1 MNAMLCDSVGGA
13 TLPADMVLMACG
25 GVANDDV
32 ARTAGLACDGGVV
45 VDAYGRTS
53 APDVYAA
60 GDCARFPSPRYARTI
75 RLESVQNAIDQAR
88 CVAQAIAGKLTVYDP
103 LPWFR
108 SDQFDTKLQIAGLSD
123 EHTRSVVR
131 GLPSTGSFSVEYYK
145 GDALIA
151 VDAIND
157 AKAMIE
163 KIKDKG
169 AECVWVGPPQA
180 ALSYMPETRFKD
192 FVEKFSLGIEE
203 AGCRYVSSLDKTD
216 RGNIN
221 DSMGLHYSK
230 KDAERWGEKVA
241 KELGPLVDAALT
253 AVRPQA
259 PATSEAPVR

>member
-1 MNAMLCDSVGGA
+1 MNLSRALLTLGICVIGFCSLVSKTARAADIIYIGDSHSTGGF
-13 TLPADMVLMACG
+13 G
-25 GVANDDV
+25 E
-32 ARTAGLACDGGVV
+32 V
-45 VDAYGRTS
+45 VDAGLRKIKLASGQAAKVVSLAACGSATSDWLKSRGPVSRCGVRACDASGECKLSRDGRVDPIMVLLGKEEPKVVVVALGTNMLK
-53 APDVYAA
+53 
-60 GDCARFPSPRYARTI
+60 AR
-75 RLESVQNAIDQAR
+75 V
-88 CVAQAIAGKLTVYDP
+88 G
-103 LPWFR
+103 
-108 SDQFDTKLQIAGLSD
+108 
-123 EHTRSVVR
+123 
-131 GLPSTGSFSVEYYK
+131 
-145 GDALIA
+145 
-151 VDAIND
+151 DAIND

>member
-1 MNAMLCDSVGGA
+1 MNLSRALLTLGICVIGFCSLVSQTARAADIIYIGDSHSTGGF
-13 TLPADMVLMACG
+13 G
-25 GVANDDV
+25 E
-32 ARTAGLACDGGVV
+32 V
-45 VDAYGRTS
+45 VDAGLRKIKLASGQSAKVVSLAACGSATSDWLKSRGPVSRCGVRTCDASGECKLSRDGRVDPIMVLLGKEEPKVVVVALGTNMLK
-53 APDVYAA
+53 
-60 GDCARFPSPRYARTI
+60 AR
-75 RLESVQNAIDQAR
+75 V
-88 CVAQAIAGKLTVYDP
+88 G
-103 LPWFR
+103 
-108 SDQFDTKLQIAGLSD
+108 
-123 EHTRSVVR
+123 
-131 GLPSTGSFSVEYYK
+131 
-145 GDALIA
+145 
-151 VDAIND
+151 DAIND

-221 DSMGLHYSK
+221 DPMGLHYAK
-230 KDAERWGEKVA
+230 KDAERWGEKVT

>member
-1 MNAMLCDSVGGA
+1 MNLSRALMTLGICVIGFCSLLSEPARAADIVYIGDSHSTGGF
-13 TLPADMVLMACG
+13 G
-25 GVANDDV
+25 E
-32 ARTAGLACDGGVV
+32 V
-45 VDAYGRTS
+45 VDAGLRKIKLASGQSAKVVSLAACGSATSDWLKSRGPVSRCGVRTCDASGECKMSRDGRVDPIMVLLGKEEPKVVVVALGTNMLK
-53 APDVYAA
+53 
-60 GDCARFPSPRYARTI
+60 AR
-75 RLESVQNAIDQAR
+75 V
-88 CVAQAIAGKLTVYDP
+88 G
-103 LPWFR
+103 
-108 SDQFDTKLQIAGLSD
+108 
-123 EHTRSVVR
+123 
-131 GLPSTGSFSVEYYK
+131 
-145 GDALIA
+145 
-151 VDAIND
+151 DAIND

-221 DSMGLHYSK
+221 DPMGLHYAK
-230 KDAERWGEKVA
+230 KDAERWGEKVT